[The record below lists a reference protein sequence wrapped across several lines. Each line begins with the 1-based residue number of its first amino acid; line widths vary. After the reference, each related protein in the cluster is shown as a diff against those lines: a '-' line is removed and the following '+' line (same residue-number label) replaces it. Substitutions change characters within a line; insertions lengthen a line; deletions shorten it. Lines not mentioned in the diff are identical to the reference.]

1 MSTTRPG
8 RLQETIER
16 LLPNGLGARGN
27 EERDPIQYPTRPLH
41 VLLACSGSVASVKIP
56 LIVAELLTVSS
67 RACCFSFRHRTTS
80 HPLSLSSPRV
90 EQYDRVQVQ
99 VVSTKSALHFFD
111 KEKLEQ
117 DHQGQVKVWTDAEE
131 WAVSLSVSFSVSAQA
146 RIRSSL
152 VLAGVVKDW
161 RPYSTHRGESAQGTV
176 ICETGTEAFNRPSVA
191 KLRRW
196 ADLVLVAPCSANT
209 LAKLNHGL
217 CDNIL
222 VSAKCVRPSS
232 AFSDH

>member
-1 MSTTRPG
+1 MSTTRPE

-16 LLPNGLGARGN
+16 LLPNGLGARGD

-56 LIVAELLTVSS
+56 LIVAELLT
-67 RACCFSFRHRTTS
+67 
-80 HPLSLSSPRV
+80 
-90 EQYDRVQVQ
+90 YDRVQVQ

-111 KEKLEQ
+111 KEKLER

-131 WAVSLSVSFSVSAQA
+131 WAGWSKIGDPILH
-146 RIRSSL
+146 I
-152 VLAGVVKDW
+152 
-161 RPYSTHRGESAQGTV
+161 E
-176 ICETGTEAFNRPSVA
+176 
-191 KLRRW
+191 LRRW

-222 VSAKCVRPSS
+222 TSLLRALPRHVPVTIYPAMNTHMYSHPLTARQLSFVRDDLGYRVEGPIPKKLACGDIGIGAMTEWLAIVQHVVDEYQLLSWKHTED
-232 AFSDH
+232 A

>member
-1 MSTTRPG
+1 MKAGEGRPALLQVPTAHSVPKMSTTRPE

-16 LLPNGLGARGN
+16 LLPNGLGARGD

-80 HPLSLSSPRV
+80 HPLFLSFSFPRV

-111 KEKLEQ
+111 KEKLER
-117 DHQGQVKVWTDAEE
+117 DHQGQVKEWKDAEE
-131 WAVSLSVSFSVSAQA
+131 WAVTLSVAYAVSAQA

-152 VLAGVVKDW
+152 VLAGMVKDW
-161 RPYSTHRGESAQGTV
+161 RPYSTHRGESAQGAV
-176 ICETGTEAFNRPSVA
+176 I
-191 KLRRW
+191 
-196 ADLVLVAPCSANT
+196 
-209 LAKLNHGL
+209 
-217 CDNIL
+217 
-222 VSAKCVRPSS
+222 
-232 AFSDH
+232 